1 MTEKPS
7 RPSMTKARR
16 LRIWERDGGVC
27 YLCGKKVLAGQPW
40 DAEHV
45 KAWTIYGD
53 DSDENLKVAHKEV
66 CHKAKT
72 DADMKIVH
80 KSNRQGM
87 ITGQQARR
95 AKRGFGLIQSRNE
108 WPKGQKLQSRGFQKK
123 PKGRPE

>member
-1 MTEKPS
+1 MTEKPA

-80 KSNRQGM
+80 KSNRQGL

-108 WPKGQKLQSRGFQKK
+108 WPKGQKLQSRPWPKK
-123 PKGRPE
+123 GKPND

>member
-1 MTEKPS
+1 MN

-16 LRIWERDGGVC
+16 LRIWERDGGIC

-45 KAWTIYGD
+45 KAWTIYED

-80 KSNRQGM
+80 KSNRQGL
-87 ITGQQARR
+87 IKGQQARLIR
-95 AKRGFGLIQSRNE
+95 RGHGLIQSRNE

-123 PKGRPE
+123 PKGNPE

>member
-1 MTEKPS
+1 MTKPN
-7 RPSMTKARR
+7 RPSMSKARR
-16 LRIWERDGGVC
+16 LRIWERDKGVC
-27 YLCGKKVLAGQPW
+27 YLCGKKVQANEPW

-45 KAWTIYGD
+45 KAWTIYLD

-80 KSNRQGM
+80 KSNRQGL

-95 AKRGFGLIQSRNE
+95 AKRGFSLIQSRNE
-108 WPKGQKLQSRGFQKK
+108 WPSGRKLGSRPF
-123 PKGRPE
+123 KGRDK